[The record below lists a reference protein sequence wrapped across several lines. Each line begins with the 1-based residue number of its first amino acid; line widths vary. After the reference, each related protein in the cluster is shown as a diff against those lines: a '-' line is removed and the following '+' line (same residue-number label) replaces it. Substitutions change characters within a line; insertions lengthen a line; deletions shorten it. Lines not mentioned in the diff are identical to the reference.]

1 VTAPY
6 WAPRIVAEAL
16 ISVPDP
22 LRTGLAAGPPAPAAQ
37 VARALAA
44 SLLPDERAA
53 APPLWLLPGQARS
66 YRRALAAIERFG
78 GGLLAD
84 PVGSG
89 KTYVALAVAAGL
101 QGRRPTACLVPAPL
115 AAQWRLVAARL
126 GVAVEVGTHQQ
137 ASRGRL
143 PAGTA
148 GLVVIDESHHFR
160 NPRTRRY
167 AHVARWL
174 LGRPVLLLSATPVVN
189 RADDLAHQLLL
200 GVRDDALLADGVASL
215 RAALS
220 SASGPSA
227 LGRLVVED
235 TAEAGPRPLRAYR
248 TSPAGHEE
256 SAIAVRSL
264 ALLAPLRLSRHP
276 PTAALVRSV
285 LQRAAGSSP
294 AALAGALRRYRG
306 LLLHARDARQAGRA
320 LSRAELRAFA
330 GELDDQLVLWQLV
343 AENAGDQVELSL
355 DDLERLDEVI
365 NHAASAAAGADPKL
379 ERLRGLLADAV
390 PTLVFT
396 ARRETV
402 RHLRDRLGPPAVAW
416 CTGERAG
423 IGRTPLAR
431 PAVLAWFREEPP
443 IALEQR
449 APQCLVVTD
458 VAAEGLDL
466 RRAGRVVHYDLPWTP
481 MRLEQREGR
490 AVRLGSAL
498 GKVEVVRF
506 LPPPALEAELRLGER
521 LARKAM
527 LPGRAGL
534 GADGIRL
541 WRWRSVL
548 ADRIGA
554 GPSIPGTAMVRGAER
569 GVLAGFELLSRGGG
583 VIERV
588 AAVVGWMD
596 ARGRWSEGEA
606 IVTRRL
612 LEAAEAGESGAI
624 PAPALGRALD
634 ALAGPIRERLAEA
647 AGRRWAAAEPD
658 SSARRLAVRLQ
669 AAVREAARRRDV
681 AGLARLE
688 RALAFVAGG
697 HTAGES
703 ELVARMAEAPAPELA
718 LWTGRLPAPT
728 ARRDPVEAR
737 LTGLVLFDTGSEGAA
752 NACVARATH
761 RGRR

>member
-1 VTAPY
+1 MTAPS

-37 VARALAA
+37 IARALAA
-44 SLLPDERAA
+44 SLLPAERPAV
-53 APPLWLLPGQARS
+53 APPWLLPGQARG

-89 KTYVALAVAAGL
+89 KTYIALAVAAAL

-115 AAQWRLVAARL
+115 ATQWRLVAARL

-143 PAGTA
+143 PSGTA

-160 NPRTRRY
+160 HPRTRRY

-215 RAALS
+215 RVMLA
-220 SASGPSA
+220 SARGTSA
-227 LGRLVVED
+227 LGRLVIED
-235 TAEAGPRPLRAYR
+235 TAEAGGRPVRAFR
-248 TSPAGHEE
+248 TSPAGDEE
-256 SAIAVRSL
+256 CAISTRSL
-264 ALLAPLRLSRHP
+264 ALLASLRLSHHP

-320 LSRAELRAFA
+320 LSRAELRSFA
-330 GELDDQLVLWQLV
+330 GELDDQLVLWELV
-343 AENAGDQVELSL
+343 AEGGGEQVELSL
-355 DDLERLDEVI
+355 EDLERLDGVI
-365 NHAASAAAGADPKL
+365 DHAASAAAGEDPKL
-379 ERLRGLLADAV
+379 ERLRALLADAI

-396 ARRETV
+396 TRRETV

-431 PAVLAWFREEPP
+431 PAVLEWFREEPP
-443 IALEQR
+443 IALER
-449 APQCLVVTD
+449 SAPRCLVVTD

-498 GKVEVVRF
+498 REVEVVRF
-506 LPPPALEAELRLGER
+506 LPSPALEAELRVGER
-521 LARKAM
+521 LARKAL

-534 GADGIRL
+534 GAEGIRL

-548 ADRIGA
+548 ADRMGT
-554 GPSIPGTAMVRGAER
+554 GPSIQGTAAVCGAER
-569 GVLAGFELLSRGGG
+569 GVLAGFELLARGGG
-583 VIERV
+583 VIERT

-596 ARGRWSEGEA
+596 AGGRWSEDET
-606 IVTRRL
+606 IVTQRL
-612 LEAAEAGESGAI
+612 LEAARAEESGAI
-624 PAPALGRALD
+624 PAAALGRALGS
-634 ALAGPIRERLAEA
+634 LAGPIRARLALA
-647 AGRRWAAAEPD
+647 AGRRWTAAEPE
-658 SSARRLAVRLQ
+658 SCARRLAVRLQ
-669 AAVREAARRRDV
+669 AAVREAARRRDI
-681 AGLARLE
+681 AGLGRLE

-703 ELVARMAEAPAPELA
+703 ELVARLADAPAPALA
-718 LWTGRLPAPT
+718 AWTGRLPAPT
-728 ARRDPVEAR
+728 ARREPVEAR
-737 LTGLVLFDTGSEGAA
+737 LTGLVLFETRQGGTA
-752 NACVARATH
+752 NACAARATH
-761 RGRR
+761 R